1 VVVGSIIVWFDVAS
15 VETVA
20 SGNGQ
25 RTNWND
31 EERESKRE
39 KKANK
44 NDKSIFALP
53 YVFTVKWVYLHLTV
67 FAGEQSQTTKL
78 WSARR
83 QSSSLSL

>member
-1 VVVGSIIVWFDVAS
+1 VLSLRVFLLICFVVYGGGVVVGSIIVWFDVAS

-44 NDKSIFALP
+44 NDKSFLP
-53 YVFTVKWVYLHLTV
+53 SFTFL
-67 FAGEQSQTTKL
+67 
-78 WSARR
+78 R
-83 QSSSLSL
+83 

>member
-31 EERESKRE
+31 EER
-39 KKANK
+39 ANK

-67 FAGEQSQTTKL
+67 FANAMPESSPRQLNSGLPAGS
-78 WSARR
+78 RR
-83 QSSSLSL
+83 LSLSS